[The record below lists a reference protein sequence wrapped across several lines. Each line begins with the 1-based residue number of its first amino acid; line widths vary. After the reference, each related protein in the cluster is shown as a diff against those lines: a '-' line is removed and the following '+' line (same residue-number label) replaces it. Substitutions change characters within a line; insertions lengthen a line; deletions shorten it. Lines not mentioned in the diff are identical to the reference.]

1 MGNVIKFLI
10 SAMSLKRRGATLASN
25 DLSSANRAIPRLQPM
40 RLIDILDGTFSLYR
54 NHFGLFFRI
63 ALVYF
68 GVALCRDSLS
78 NLVVELTVPLTRI
91 LGSAALIFTFLP
103 VFAFEV
109 MLLVIAGGIDFAGAL
124 CYLGRPITPSEAFRQ
139 IRHRFW
145 PFLGYIIV
153 LFPIAVILRMA
164 YNELLQLTIYRG
176 LWGFESLPIFWG
188 AYIVIP
194 FLVPFAIYLG
204 VRWGFGALPI
214 LFEETSLRTALR
226 RSSKLVKGTWWR
238 VFGIYTAIYLLWWTL
253 FNILHITVDVVLS
266 LIGVTTGDTIIEL
279 VMKMPQFMEGSDL
292 SDTALAQQSFFSDLI
307 EWLPG
312 SCLAAFLLPIKPIGY
327 MLLYFDLRIR
337 KEGFDIEMMVNTRES
352 LD

>member
-1 MGNVIKFLI
+1 M
-10 SAMSLKRRGATLASN
+10 LASN

-40 RLIDILDGTFSLYR
+40 RLIDILDRTFNIYR

-68 GVALCRDSLS
+68 GVALCRDLLS
-78 NLVVELTVPLTRI
+78 DLVVELTVPLTRI
-91 LGSAALIFTFLP
+91 LGSAALIFIFLP

-153 LFPIAVILRMA
+153 LFPLAVILRVA
-164 YNELLQLTIYRG
+164 YNGLLQLTIYRG

>member
-1 MGNVIKFLI
+1 
-10 SAMSLKRRGATLASN
+10 
-25 DLSSANRAIPRLQPM
+25 M
-40 RLIDILDGTFSLYR
+40 RLIDILDGTFNLYR

-68 GVALCRDSLS
+68 GVALCRDLLS
-78 NLVVELTVPLTRI
+78 DLVVELTVPLTRI
-91 LGSAALIFTFLP
+91 LGSAALIFIFLP

-153 LFPIAVILRMA
+153 LFPIAAILRVA
-164 YNELLQLTIYRG
+164 YNGLLQLTIYRG

-266 LIGVTTGDTIIEL
+266 LIGVTTGDNIIQQ
-279 VMKMPQFMEGSDL
+279 VMKIQRLIEGSNS
-292 SDTALAQQSFFSDLI
+292 SDINLPQQSFFSYLMN
-307 EWLPG
+307 WLTNLG
-312 SCLAAFLLPIKPIGY
+312 LTTLLLPVRPIGSV
-327 MLLYFDLRIR
+327 LLYFDLRIR